1 MGLYY
6 KSQKRFC
13 AKEEKNIS
21 IVKNREGRD
30 TRVCE
35 ESAKKKVYLT
45 IKITTDITSVLYT
58 KEGQKKENSTGLQI
72 YEQLND

>member
-6 KSQKRFC
+6 KSQKIFC
-13 AKEEKNIS
+13 AKEEENIS

-45 IKITTDITSVLYT
+45 IKITTDITSVLYI
-58 KEGQKKENSTGLQI
+58 KEGQKKEDSTGLQI